1 MDLACDLESL
11 GLEGRETREPYFL
24 EVEYAFLSERFSG
37 IFLSEFDGYS
47 CLIACSRYSDIADL
61 LIATE
66 GSRYIS
72 DELTHDLSTDTN
84 GSLDG
89 ECCQIVIITR
99 E

>member
-11 GLEGRETREPYFL
+11 GLEGRETRKPYFL

-37 IFLSEFDGYS
+37 IFFGEFDGYS
-47 CLIACSRYSDIADL
+47 CLITCSRYSDITYFF
-61 LIATE
+61 IPTE
-66 GSRYIS
+66 CGRYIS
-72 DELTHDLSTDTN
+72 DELTHDLCTDTN

-89 ECCQIVIITR
+89 ECCQIVIIAW